1 MARPQGML
9 QLRGSCLPLWDDVLP
24 RLPDEVWAESARR
37 IAAAMAKDGGTAH
50 V

>member
-1 MARPQGML
+1 ML
-9 QLRGSCLPLWDDVLP
+9 QLRGSNLPLWDDVLP
-24 RLPDEVWAESARR
+24 RIPDEVWAGSART